1 MTMNITIATREDLF
15 PLVHGAAVKIVRTA
29 EALARCGCEVT
40 IVTSDRLQYHRF
52 SGDKHELLDY
62 PKRLIAATRVA
73 PRVSSLLERL
83 GAPDYWKTVE
93 GLLVSLGY
101 PEDEH
106 LLYRPVVDPD
116 FWIRTLYVGRKHRS
130 DWFQAEF
137 PGFGVPC
144 WIAARLLRKKCSVVQ
159 HNVEWSRLADTTEL
173 PADVIDRLREIELQI
188 CHLADEVITCSS
200 DDRELLLPDDFERG
214 EITVIPH
221 GVDLANYGDKSGIGV
236 REHYGI
242 PRDYALGF
250 FHGTLHYWP
259 NTVACRMFAEEILPR
274 LAARGRKVK
283 ILAAGLNPPDRFIH
297 PDLIYAGCVDDLV
310 THIAASD
317 FCAVPLLDGGGT
329 RLKILEYFA
338 GSKPVVSTHKG
349 AEGLLLGD
357 RREIHLVED
366 GLWDEFVDRIEHL
379 LDNPVEAIGMGALGR
394 QFVERYDWLEVGRAF
409 VDLYE
414 RPAEVRGTD
423 FNDRF
428 SQGAGGDER
437 TLEEVGAQSL
447 AEKSLALQKIHRKE
461 RHGNASKLLQVL
473 TDRGEEPQ
481 IAHWDETE
489 VSYELTDEAIHRHIP
504 GDIDWQKPR
513 TMILLL
519 NKRCNLKCDFC
530 DLWHY
535 TDMMPFENA
544 ATIIGRAPEA
554 GVKTLVITG
563 GEPFVH
569 PRIFE
574 IIELA
579 KNRGMGVNITTNGT
593 LLVRELARLKASRV
607 DSLSISL
614 DGLEENHDSL
624 RGVSG
629 TYDQVIEAVT
639 TLRDETDIHL
649 NIYFVVTNQNVR
661 DLLRVY
667 NVTLE
672 HGIGFDFWP
681 VNGYPHL
688 YITTDEDKA
697 VYEETLATIAK
708 TSEQVAARM
717 DYYRYGMEYMEGRR
731 DHYRCLG
738 LIEQFG
744 VNHEGQLVPC
754 CVWDQKGLQV
764 GSALD
769 EPLDQLFY
777 SERAQKLREQ
787 IFEEGCVDQCF
798 NHSLYEFQQATGM
811 DFVVKPAS
819 EPLVAEKA
827 VIKESGQARE
837 GEAKARRRAAAKRRR
852 AKEQS
857 SQSKSTPK
865 GKEASASTES
875 QKPTIKAS
883 AKSKSAASAKGKS
896 AASAKPKGAG
906 KRKSAASTKPK
917 TAAKRK
923 APAAVRAKP
932 ASKSASKPKSKRKAS
947 SKVKTQAKSKESRA

>member
-1 MTMNITIATREDLF
+1 MSMNITIATREDLF

-40 IVTSDRLQYHRF
+40 VVTSDRLRYHRF
-52 SGDKHELLDY
+52 FGTRHELLDY
-62 PKRLIAATRVA
+62 PKRLVAASRLS
-73 PRVSSLLERL
+73 PRLDRLLGRL
-83 GAPDYWKTVE
+83 GVPDYWKTVE

-106 LLYRPVVDPD
+106 LLYQPMVDPD
-116 FWIRTLYVGRKHRS
+116 FWLRTLYVGRKHRS
-130 DWFQAEF
+130 EWFQAEF

-144 WIAARLLRKKCSVVQ
+144 WLAARLLRKKCSVVQ

-173 PADVIDRLREIELQI
+173 PAAVVDRLREIELQI
-188 CHLADEVITCSS
+188 CQLADEVITCSD
-200 DDRELLLPDDFERG
+200 DDRELMLPDDYERS

-221 GVDLANYGDKSGIGV
+221 GVDLENYGLKSGIGI

-242 PRDYALGF
+242 PSDYSLGF

-259 NTVACRMFAEEILPR
+259 NTVACRTFAEEVLPR
-274 LAARGRKVK
+274 LADRGRKVK
-283 ILAAGLNPPDRFIH
+283 ILAAGLNPPDRYTH

-310 THIAASD
+310 SHIAASD

-338 GSKPVVSTHKG
+338 GSKPVVSTQKG

-357 RREIHLVED
+357 RREIHLVRD
-366 GLWDEFVDRIEHL
+366 GQWDEFADRIEHL
-379 LDNPVEAIGMGALGR
+379 LDHPVEAIGMGALGR
-394 QFVERYDWLEVGRAF
+394 RFVERYDWLEVGKAF
-409 VDLYE
+409 VELYQD
-414 RPAEVRGTD
+414 PSSVRGTD
-423 FNDRF
+423 FNERF
-428 SQGAGGDER
+428 SQGGILDDR
-437 TLEEVGAQSL
+437 SLDVIGAEHL
-447 AEKSLALQKIHRKE
+447 AEKSQVLQKIHRKE

-473 TDRGEEPQ
+473 NDRGEEPQ
-481 IAHWDETE
+481 IAHWDESD
-489 VSYELTDEAIHRHIP
+489 VSYELNDEDIHRHIP

-544 ATIIGRAPEA
+544 ATVIGRAPDA

-579 KNRGMGVNITTNGT
+579 KNRGLGVNITTNGT
-593 LLVRELARLKASRV
+593 LLVRELERLKASRV

-614 DGLEENHDSL
+614 DGLELNHDSL
-624 RGVSG
+624 RGVTG
-629 TYDQVIEAVT
+629 TYAQVMEAIT
-639 TLRDETDIHL
+639 TLRAETDIHL

-661 DLLRVY
+661 DLLPVY

-688 YITTDEDKA
+688 YISSDEDKA
-697 VYEETLATIAK
+697 VYEQSLATIAK

-717 DYYRYGMEYMEGRR
+717 DYYRYGMEYMDGRR

-744 VNHEGQLVPC
+744 VNHEGKLVPC

-777 SERAQKLREQ
+777 SERAQKMREQ
-787 IFEEGCVDQCF
+787 IFKEGCVDQCF

-819 EPLVAEKA
+819 EPMVAEKA

-837 GEAKARRRAAAKRRR
+837 GEAKARRRAAAKARR
-852 AKEQS
+852 AKETG
-857 SQSKSTPK
+857 SKK
-865 GKEASASTES
+865 
-875 QKPTIKAS
+875 KP
-883 AKSKSAASAKGKS
+883 
-896 AASAKPKGAG
+896 
-906 KRKSAASTKPK
+906 
-917 TAAKRK
+917 AAKAKKKK
-923 APAAVRAKP
+923 AGAKTKRATAKKAAAG
-932 ASKSASKPKSKRKAS
+932 
-947 SKVKTQAKSKESRA
+947 TKESRA